1 MPLYFKQSCP
11 VCGRR
16 LQVHS
21 RLLGQQIACQH
32 CSAEFY
38 ADSGDVNSEE
48 SEFSDRLLARAEE
61 LLAMRGQICPNLD
74 RTEMLLR
81 SLEPVMRPPR

>member
-1 MPLYFKQSCP
+1 MPLNFKQSCP

-32 CSAEFY
+32 CSAEFC
-38 ADSGDVNSEE
+38 ADCGDVHSEAN
-48 SEFSDRLLARAEE
+48 EFTDRLLARAEE

-74 RTEMLLR
+74 RTEILLR
-81 SLEPVMRPPR
+81 SLEPVMRPTR

>member
-32 CSAEFY
+32 CSAEFC
-38 ADSGDVNSEE
+38 ADCGDAHSEE
-48 SEFSDRLLARAEE
+48 SGFCDRLLARAEE
-61 LLAMRGQICPNLD
+61 LLAMRGQISPNLD

>member
-11 VCGRR
+11 ICGRR

-38 ADSGDVNSEE
+38 ADCGDLHSEE

-61 LLAMRGQICPNLD
+61 LLSMRGQICPNLD

-81 SLEPVMRPPR
+81 SLGPVMRPPR